1 MTDGWIGQA
10 MLVSTMGAKWR
21 ISRWWNRT
29 ETNIRTY
36 FVVLGG
42 FAENIGVMAGNWFRC
57 SFWKVLAMS
66 VEMTEEIK
74 VKVIEYLQTF
84 EQGIK
89 KAGEFSA
96 EQAPLVVQEFLAW
109 EFWGNAVP
117 AVLCLALL
125 LTVAVTAITVFIKSR
140 NSDYKFGAAL
150 FGTAIVVGLSLPTA
164 VCGTQA
170 MKAAIAPRVVLL
182 EKISGL
188 MQWQA
193 EEWVSG
199 ARWKCEKCRGFND
212 DYSNQRAANP
222 VFLADGLSDSGRPED
237 SDATGCDSEAGI
249 D

>member
-1 MTDGWIGQA
+1 
-10 MLVSTMGAKWR
+10 
-21 ISRWWNRT
+21 
-29 ETNIRTY
+29 
-36 FVVLGG
+36 
-42 FAENIGVMAGNWFRC
+42 
-57 SFWKVLAMS
+57 VLAMS

-188 MQWQA
+188 MQ
-193 EEWVSG
+193 
-199 ARWKCEKCRGFND
+199 
-212 DYSNQRAANP
+212 
-222 VFLADGLSDSGRPED
+222 
-237 SDATGCDSEAGI
+237 
-249 D
+249 